1 MGFFDYKE
9 AKELYRDNKR
19 MLKIINC
26 LEDLDQYHLLRNMEG
41 QGDYY
46 KRIPAPVEEY
56 KTWLTVCDGGLL
68 FSTTLLS
75 VEGNDLEIEVQL
87 WDTAG
92 QERFRSIT
100 TSYYKS
106 SQGLLLM
113 YDITKRETF
122 DNIENWLQNIK
133 DSIGA
138 EEKYLIVLIGNK
150 VDLANADPDS
160 RTVTNEEAENLCKQ
174 NNIFWGGE
182 CSAKDFTEEQLKDI
196 FTNYTQEIY
205 KKVGVNI
212 SKGQVVTKPDK
223 PRKSKC

>member
-1 MGFFDYKE
+1 MSNENSEKITYKMIIIGDSAVGKTCIFKKITTGTFSE
-9 AKELYRDNKR
+9 KSISTIGMDRRTLSFTIKNK
-19 MLKIINC
+19 
-26 LEDLDQYHLLRNMEG
+26 
-41 QGDYY
+41 
-46 KRIPAPVEEY
+46 
-56 KTWLTVCDGGLL
+56 
-68 FSTTLLS
+68 
-75 VEGNDLEIEVQL
+75 EGNDLEIEVQL

-150 VDLANADPDS
+150 VDLTNADPDS

>member
-1 MGFFDYKE
+1 MSNENSEKITYKMIIIGDSAVGKTCIFKKITTGTFSE
-9 AKELYRDNKR
+9 KSISTIGMDRRTLSFTIKNK
-19 MLKIINC
+19 
-26 LEDLDQYHLLRNMEG
+26 
-41 QGDYY
+41 
-46 KRIPAPVEEY
+46 
-56 KTWLTVCDGGLL
+56 
-68 FSTTLLS
+68 
-75 VEGNDLEIEVQL
+75 EGNDLEIEVQL

>member
-1 MGFFDYKE
+1 MKILVYKNGNE
-9 AKELYRDNKR
+9 EFKCPKCGEKIKLNYKKIDNVI
-19 MLKIINC
+19 LS
-26 LEDLDQYHLLRNMEG
+26 LE
-41 QGDYY
+41 
-46 KRIPAPVEEY
+46 
-56 KTWLTVCDGGLL
+56 
-68 FSTTLLS
+68 
-75 VEGNDLEIEVQL
+75 
-87 WDTAG
+87 
-92 QERFRSIT
+92 
-100 TSYYKS
+100 
-106 SQGLLLM
+106 
-113 YDITKRETF
+113 
-122 DNIENWLQNIK
+122 NIK

-150 VDLANADPDS
+150 VDLTNADPDS

>member
-1 MGFFDYKE
+1 MSNENSEKITYKMIIIGDSAVGKTCIFKKITTGIFSE
-9 AKELYRDNKR
+9 KSISTIGMDRRTLSFIIKNK
-19 MLKIINC
+19 
-26 LEDLDQYHLLRNMEG
+26 
-41 QGDYY
+41 
-46 KRIPAPVEEY
+46 
-56 KTWLTVCDGGLL
+56 
-68 FSTTLLS
+68 
-75 VEGNDLEIEVQL
+75 EGNDLEVDVQL

-100 TSYYKS
+100 ASYYKS

-133 DSIGA
+133 DSIGV

-160 RTVTNEEAENLCKQ
+160 RTVTNEEAENLCKK

-223 PRKSKC
+223 PKKSKC